1 MFMYI
6 GCLLLM
12 SGYYYR
18 KPLVYNS
25 LYTYVLIENY
35 INGIRNK
42 YFRSNLNVYTFES
55 HSIIELFDSQFSF
68 KKYILKSNSELI
80 HDNESKQL
88 LTINKDIEFNTTKL
102 FLSIILEFNNTET
115 DLTKEINMFVTK
127 NTPIH
132 LNRTFALILN
142 DFLSLGLDIEL
153 LKNEESTILW
163 KVMDHNV
170 KSYEGSELFF
180 KIDDTY
186 CVHNL
191 DKLLH
196 DSKS

>member
-1 MFMYI
+1 MYI

-18 KPLVYNS
+18 KPLAYNS

-55 HSIIELFDSQFSF
+55 HSIIELFDSQFNF

-80 HDNESKQL
+80 HDNESNL
-88 LTINKDIEFNTTKL
+88 PINIDIEFKTTQL

-163 KVMDHNV
+163 KVMDHTV

-180 KIDDTY
+180 KIDENY

-196 DSKS
+196 ESKS

>member
-18 KPLVYNS
+18 KPLAYNS

-68 KKYILKSNSELI
+68 KKRYRI
-80 HDNESKQL
+80 
-88 LTINKDIEFNTTKL
+88 
-102 FLSIILEFNNTET
+102 
-115 DLTKEINMFVTK
+115 
-127 NTPIH
+127 
-132 LNRTFALILN
+132 
-142 DFLSLGLDIEL
+142 
-153 LKNEESTILW
+153 
-163 KVMDHNV
+163 
-170 KSYEGSELFF
+170 
-180 KIDDTY
+180 
-186 CVHNL
+186 
-191 DKLLH
+191 
-196 DSKS
+196 